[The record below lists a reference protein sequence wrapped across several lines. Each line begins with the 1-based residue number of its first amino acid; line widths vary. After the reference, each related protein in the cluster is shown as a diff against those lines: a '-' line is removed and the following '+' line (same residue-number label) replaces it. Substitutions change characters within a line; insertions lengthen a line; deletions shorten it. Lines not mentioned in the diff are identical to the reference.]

1 MSADDQTAVPAPER
15 SFFEEISGTLAAPW
29 EIGKAQPVIAGL
41 ASEGALL
48 LTAVPHC
55 RCLWRLACA
64 AAVMPGNLYA
74 HFIRI
79 ELPKR
84 PRPCLSRQPAQR
96 PLLLH
101 AGDGVFDGKS
111 VLDVGCCIGDN
122 SIHIAKHAKGATV
135 TGCDLVERAL
145 GVARSKAA
153 EAGVKV
159 EFVQQDLLLPP
170 QGALQGRQFDVI
182 LDSAVYHVFR
192 GSKDRQDYVHT
203 LGQLVKPGGRIV
215 MLVFSD
221 KQPGDQGPMRISK
234 EDIHGSY
241 PPPSWTVERIDD
253 ATYETVPTK
262 YDGKAQAYLA
272 FIRKNE

>member
-15 SFFEEISGTLAAPW
+15 SYFQEIAGTLEAPW
-29 EIGKAQPVIAGL
+29 EIGKAQPAIAGL
-41 ASEGALL
+41 AS
-48 LTAVPHC
+48 
-55 RCLWRLACA
+55 
-64 AAVMPGNLYA
+64 
-74 HFIRI
+74 
-79 ELPKR
+79 
-84 PRPCLSRQPAQR
+84 
-96 PLLLH
+96 
-101 AGDGVFDGKS
+101 DGVFDGKS

-153 EAGVKV
+153 EAGVEV
-159 EFVQQDLLLPP
+159 EFVQQDLLLPL
-170 QGALQGRQFDVI
+170 QGALQGRQFDVV
-182 LDSAVYHVFR
+182 LDSAVYHVFAR

-221 KQPGDQGPMRISK
+221 KQPGDQGPVRITK

-241 PPPSWTVERIDD
+241 PPPGWTVERIDD
-253 ATYETVPTK
+253 AIYECVPPRFE
-262 YDGKAQAYLA
+262 GKAQAYLA
-272 FIRKNE
+272 FIRKND